1 MKKLFLSAIYIA
13 VVGMI
18 AFVIGLALPR
28 KWFCEDKFPYKE
40 YSWERGGAFY
50 RKFHITKWK
59 DSVPDMSKICRFM
72 TPKVIPDHPSSEE
85 IDRLIKETCVAE
97 LTHVALCFISLAV
110 YLIWEDFVG
119 IIVAAICVLGNLPFI
134 MIQRFNRPKLIKVRN
149 SLLRREEAALQ

>member
-85 IDRLIKETCVAE
+85 I
-97 LTHVALCFISLAV
+97 
-110 YLIWEDFVG
+110 G
-119 IIVAAICVLGNLPFI
+119 
-134 MIQRFNRPKLIKVRN
+134 
-149 SLLRREEAALQ
+149 